1 MIIAVLKIFPLEE
14 NYDDVLDVL
23 LSVKGPVL
31 VEPGCLISCI
41 YKELSELPGLLYI
54 EQWRSLPE
62 LERHIKS
69 NNYARIL
76 AAMELSARP
85 PESSFYQTDET
96 WHFELV
102 ERFRGAQGQFV
113 SVRGNDS
120 VDQL

>member
-1 MIIAVLKIFPLEE
+1 MIIAVLKIFPVDQ

-31 VEPGCLISCI
+31 AEPGCLTSCI
-41 YKELSELPGLLYI
+41 YKELDEVPGILYI

-69 NNYARIL
+69 SSYARL
-76 AAMELSARP
+76 MAAMELSALP
-85 PESSFYQTDET
+85 PESSFYETGET

-102 ERFRGAQGQFV
+102 ER
-113 SVRGNDS
+113 VRS
-120 VDQL
+120 SHS